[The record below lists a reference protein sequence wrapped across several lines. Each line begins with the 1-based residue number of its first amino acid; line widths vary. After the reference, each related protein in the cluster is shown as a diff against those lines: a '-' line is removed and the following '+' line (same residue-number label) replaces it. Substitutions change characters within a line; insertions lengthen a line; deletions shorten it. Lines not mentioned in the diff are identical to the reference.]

1 MIFDVVQSMNKCSSV
16 SSSAPHKI
24 HSISPICFLLYSS
37 KGDKVEPLSS
47 EPNPEPRDSWCPSL
61 MDLWINPWARTW
73 PKRCFCPKPH
83 VCANSKEE
91 NVNALI
97 RFFLIYQSPKRCKPE
112 KKKKKIMA
120 QLIMVSV
127 TVYVQFLPGLFQLL
141 GMGSTFVSATP
152 CVWA

>member
-61 MDLWINPWARTW
+61 MDLRINPWARTW

-112 KKKKKIMA
+112 KKKKKNHGTTDNGKCHC
-120 QLIMVSV
+120 LCTVSIWPFPV
-127 TVYVQFLPGLFQLL
+127 AWHGIYIR
-141 GMGSTFVSATP
+141 
-152 CVWA
+152 